1 MLLLYCKQ
9 SHLETSAGPEWSE
22 MRRGWGSLG
31 CAWQV
36 RQKIWV
42 WLGTSWTSQVT
53 LGRPCLHIQYPL
65 YFTKHR
71 KMAKEWTSLTAH
83 CTPAGEPH
91 PQALRM
97 KKTPCPHFRSHMYNF
112 SHPRPY
118 NLPKELKL
126 LGLVSLF
133 FSFSRSY
140 WIPQGPEVEVILKL

>member
-1 MLLLYCKQ
+1 MACLKMTLKGCTFAASYCKQ
-9 SHLETSAGPEWSE
+9 SHLETSVGPEWSE

-65 YFTKHR
+65 YFTKRR

-83 CTPAGEPH
+83 CMPAGEPH
-91 PQALRM
+91 PQALSM
-97 KKTPCPHFRSHMYNF
+97 KKTPCPRFRSHMYNF
-112 SHPRPY
+112 RLGRRLCITPDPTIYPR
-118 NLPKELKL
+118 NWN
-126 LGLVSLF
+126 VS
-133 FSFSRSY
+133 
-140 WIPQGPEVEVILKL
+140 V